1 MSRSLR
7 HSPTRC
13 VAKWKL
19 RIRRFLAYLGGS
31 LGLVVLAACASP
43 DPRTAGED
51 ASLPAADTGVN
62 PVQSAPHAAMKAER
76 HTQAKHQAKP
86 ATASKLKTFA
96 VAIKDYTRIPGYLNV
111 YRKDEHYLLELK
123 ESDFAKDFVF
133 TIQRTHG
140 IGERGLWADQMLESG
155 VGHFE
160 RYSDRVQWI
169 ERNTGFVAPH
179 NAPLQRA
186 LRQGFSDSLRGVTAI
201 VSQPDPE
208 TGAILIDLNSLVLTD
223 FSATA
228 FRLQATYHQPYQFD
242 RGNSFIRHIYNEAD
256 ETAVSLHA
264 HYFAGTLAMAVPG
277 QPIRPSVPQ
286 TLPDPRSMFFGFL
299 VSFSALPDPAPVREA
314 DPRVGYFQTTQLD
327 YDNDFSP
334 SPRRFLIN
342 RWRLEKK
349 NPEQALSEPVHPIV
363 FWLDR
368 NIPLRYRDTVRR
380 GILAWNA
387 AFEKAGFKNAIEVR
401 QQPDDAQ
408 WSTSE
413 RHYASVRW
421 YLGTD
426 NATAIGPSL
435 VDQRTGEILD
445 ADVVIGD
452 FWTRGARTQAVDD
465 IPSTSTDA
473 ACDLVREAFADLHET
488 LDLLVARGQVE
499 PDGPEAEA
507 LVQDTLY
514 WVVMHEVGHTLGLR
528 HNFRASSAYTLAQL
542 RNPAFV
548 AHYGLAASVMDYIPY
563 NIPEK
568 GQTSTPLTQ
577 KVLGPYDYWAI
588 QYGYTP
594 FAPKDE
600 RAGLQKITDEAGSN
614 PYLAYGTDDD
624 AGGNAPLLTGIDPS
638 VARFDLGNDPVAW
651 LEHQM
656 RVSQELWD
664 RLAHQ
669 RPDGRMDSA
678 ARARASV
685 IRSLA
690 SLGQA
695 ARNATRNIGGVY
707 VTRHTTAAD
716 REVFTVVPAA
726 TQRATLHALSSVLF
740 SPESFRLDPKL
751 LRRLAANPLN
761 GVALEPQVPLAEMI
775 RNLQSGVL
783 DQLFSDRV
791 SHRLLEGELNTPAQN
806 RFTLAELYTAMR
818 RDIWKELS
826 HSAPIPLLR
835 RNLQRAYL
843 NRLCRQILQP
853 DASTPE
859 DARALARQ
867 EAEALRRQLRQA
879 ALHAGSDTE
888 TRAHLRESL
897 ATLDEVLRAPLLR
910 KNP

>member
-1 MSRSLR
+1 M
-7 HSPTRC
+7 
-13 VAKWKL
+13 WKL
-19 RIRRFLAYLGGS
+19 LTERLFAGLAGG
-31 LGLVVLAACASP
+31 LGLLVLTAC
-43 DPRTAGED
+43 T
-51 ASLPAADTGVN
+51 LPAPKSEKADTPR
-62 PVQSAPHAAMKAER
+62 PVATAPMTAQQSASRAATKTGRHAP
-76 HTQAKHQAKP
+76 AKP
-86 ATASKLKTFA
+86 PAKPTVASKLKPFA
-96 VAIKDYTRIPGYLNV
+96 TVIKDYTRIPGYLNV
-111 YRKDEHYLLELK
+111 YQKDEHYLLELK
-123 ESDFAKDFVF
+123 ESDLSRDFVF

-155 VGHFE
+155 IGHFE

-169 ERNTGFVAPH
+169 ERNTSFIAQH

-186 LRQGFSDSLRGVTAI
+186 LAQGFSDSLRGVTAI
-201 VSQPDPE
+201 ASQPDPA
-208 TGAILIDLNSLVLTD
+208 THAILIDLNSLVLTD

-228 FRLQATYHQPYQFD
+228 FQLQSTYHQPYQFD

-299 VSFSALPDPAPVREA
+299 VSFSALPEPAPVRKA

-327 YDNDFSP
+327 YDNDLSP

-349 NPEQALSEPVHPIV
+349 HPEQALSEPIHPIV
-363 FWLDR
+363 YWLDR

-380 GILAWNA
+380 GILAWND
-387 AFEKAGFKNAIEVR
+387 AFEKAGFKNAIQVR
-401 QQPDDAQ
+401 QQPDDAT
-408 WSTSE
+408 WTTSE

-452 FWTRGARTQAVDD
+452 FWTRNPRTQAVDD
-465 IPSTSTDA
+465 IPPASA
-473 ACDLVREAFADLHET
+473 EAVCDLVREAFSDLHQT
-488 LDLLVARGQVE
+488 LDLLVARGQIE
-499 PDGPEAEA
+499 PDSPEAEA

-528 HNFRASSAYTLAQL
+528 HNFKASSAYTLEQL

-568 GQTSTPLTQ
+568 GQAATALTQ

-594 FAPKDE
+594 FTPKDE
-600 RAGLQKITDEAGSN
+600 FSGLKKITDKAGED
-614 PYLAYGTDDD
+614 PYLSYGTDDD

-656 RVSQELWD
+656 HVSQELWD
-664 RLAHQ
+664 RLARQ
-669 RPDGRMDSA
+669 RPDGRLDSA
-678 ARARASV
+678 TRARASV
-685 IRSLA
+685 LRSLG

-707 VTRHTTAAD
+707 VTRHTTAAE
-716 REVFTVVPAA
+716 REVFTVVPAT
-726 TQRATLHALSSVLF
+726 TQRATLQALSRVLF
-740 SPESFRLDPKL
+740 SPESFRIDPQL

-761 GVALEPQVPLAEMI
+761 GVALEPQVPLMDII
-775 RNLQSGVL
+775 RSLQSGVL

-791 SHRLLEGELNTPAQN
+791 SRRLLEAELSTTAQD
-806 RFTLAELYTAMR
+806 RFTLAELYASLQ
-818 RDIWKELS
+818 RDIWKELARPDS
-826 HSAPIPLLR
+826 IPLLR
-835 RNLQRAYL
+835 RNLQRAHL
-843 NRLCRQILQP
+843 NRLCKQILQP
-853 DASTPE
+853 DTGTPE
-859 DARALARQ
+859 DARALARH
-867 EAEALRRQLRQA
+867 EAETLRSQLRKA
-879 ALHAGSDTE
+879 VRHAGEDTE

-897 ATLDEVLRAPLLR
+897 ATLDEALRASLIR